1 MLVVKEVKS
10 KKEQREF
17 LNFPLQLYKDCP
29 YFVPPLYGD
38 EKKIF
43 SKNYVYYETSEAV
56 YYNAYLD
63 GKIVGIDTFGASA
76 PAKQLFTK
84 FGFTAQAVVDA
95 VKEVVGK

>member
-1 MLVVKEVKS
+1 MS
-10 KKEQREF
+10 W
-17 LNFPLQLYKDCP
+17 YK
-29 YFVPPLYGD
+29 
-38 EKKIF
+38 
-43 SKNYVYYETSEAV
+43 YVG
-56 YYNAYLD
+56 LD